1 MPKRICAKCGKEK
14 EISGGKVCEKGH
26 FICKS
31 CVWETAG
38 FFSNERRICP
48 LCSKRLI

>member
-1 MPKRICAKCGKEK
+1 MSKRNCAKCGKDK
-14 EISGGKVCEKGH
+14 EVEGGRICEKGH

-38 FFSNERRICP
+38 FLSDERKRCP
-48 LCSKRLI
+48 LCKTKLN